1 MPASEMGGGI
11 LREIGSAASMAE
23 AFSGRRV
30 LVTGATGFIGTQLC
44 RRLTAAGA
52 SVSGISRGE
61 AALPDAA
68 THYRCDACS
77 ADELRAVFQS
87 ARPELVYHL
96 ASFVSGS
103 RELDAVLPTLSGNL
117 VSSVNVLTAC
127 VEAGGC
133 PAVLA
138 GSLEEPDGDEPVPV
152 SPYAA
157 AKGASSSYARMFH
170 ALYGLPVSLARIFMV
185 YGPGQPSHQLIPHV
199 ILALLRG
206 EAPELSSG
214 VRPVD
219 WIFIDDVVEGLLHLG
234 CRSGSRAGDEIDL
247 GSGELVSVRSV
258 AELIA
263 ARIDGG
269 VSPRFGALPD
279 RPNERVRR
287 ADVAESERRLGWRAD
302 VSLEE
307 GIDRTIRWARELLA
321 TDAG

>member
-1 MPASEMGGGI
+1 
-11 LREIGSAASMAE
+11 MAE
-23 AFSGRRV
+23 TFSGRRV

-44 RRLTAAGA
+44 RRLAASGA
-52 SVSGISRGE
+52 LVGGISRSE
-61 AALPDAA
+61 AALPDAV

-77 ADELRAVFQS
+77 ADELGAVFQS

-103 RELDAVLPTLSGNL
+103 RELDAVLPTLHGNL
-117 VSSVNVLTAC
+117 VSTVNVLTAC

-138 GSLEEPDGDEPVPV
+138 GSLEEPDDAEPVPV

-185 YGPGQPSHQLIPHV
+185 YGPGQPTHQLIPHV
-199 ILALLRG
+199 ILSLLGG

-214 VRPVD
+214 GRPVD
-219 WIFIDDVVEGLLHLG
+219 WIFIDDVVEGLLHMG
-234 CRSGSRAGDEIDL
+234 RRSGHTGGEEIDL

-258 AELIA
+258 AERIA
-263 ARIDGG
+263 ASIDGG
-269 VSPRFGALPD
+269 LLPRFGALPD
-279 RPNERVRR
+279 RPRERVRS
-287 ADVAESERRLGWRAD
+287 ADVDQSERQLGWRTE

-307 GIDRTIRWARELLA
+307 GLDRTIRWARKRVGV
-321 TDAG
+321 DAG